1 MKRAPI
7 DIVVAS
13 GNPHKVQEISAIFA
27 NEGLGEWVRFLS
39 LADVGGPFA
48 EPAETA
54 RTFQENARIKA
65 VAYAALTHHMVLAD
79 DSGLQVDALHGEPG
93 VDSAIW
99 AGEHGTRE
107 QRDARNNQKL
117 MLAMRD
123 VKQGDRAARFVCF
136 MCLADADGQ
145 LIAQTRGVCEGAI
158 ADAPMG
164 DGGFGYDAYFLVGD
178 KNVTSAQLLAD
189 EKNKVSHR
197 GHATRLLARELR
209 ALVGAPTQ

>member
-1 MKRAPI
+1 VKRAPI
-7 DIVVAS
+7 NIVVAS

-39 LADVGGPFA
+39 LSDVGGPFA

-79 DSGLQVDALHGEPG
+79 DSGLQVDALDGEPG

-99 AGEHGTRE
+99 AGEYGTRE
-107 QRDARNNQKL
+107 QRDARNNEKL
-117 MLAMRD
+117 MTAMRK
-123 VKQGDRAARFVCF
+123 VKEGDRAARFVCF
-136 MCLADADGQ
+136 MCLANEAGQ
-145 LIAQTRGVCEGAI
+145 VIAQTRGVCEGSI
-158 ADAPMG
+158 AESPKGA
-164 DGGFGYDAYFLVGD
+164 GGFGYDAHFLVGAM
-178 KNVTSAQLLAD
+178 NVTSAQLSSE

-197 GHATRLLARELR
+197 GHATRLLAQKLR
-209 ALVGAPTQ
+209 AFVGAQVR

>member
-27 NEGLGEWVRFLS
+27 QEGLGGWVRFLS
-39 LADVGGPFA
+39 LSDVGGPFA

-54 RTFQENARIKA
+54 RTFQENARMKA

-79 DSGLQVDALHGEPG
+79 DSGLQVDALDGAPG

-99 AGEHGTRE
+99 AGEQGTRE
-107 QRDARNNQKL
+107 QRDARNNDKL
-117 MLAMRD
+117 MAAMCN
-123 VKQGDRAARFVCF
+123 VKRGDRAARFVCF
-136 MCLADADGQ
+136 MCLADADGTV
-145 LIAQTRGVCEGAI
+145 IAQTRGACEGAI

-164 DGGFGYDAYFLVGD
+164 GGGFGYDAYFLVGD
-178 KNVTSAQLLAD
+178 KNVTSAQLSAD

-197 GHATRLLARELR
+197 GHAMRLLARELR

>member
-27 NEGLGEWVRFLS
+27 QEGLGEWVRFLS
-39 LADVGGPFA
+39 LSDVGGPFA

-54 RTFQENARIKA
+54 RTFQENARMKA
-65 VAYAALTHHMVLAD
+65 VAYAAFTHHMVLAD
-79 DSGLQVDALHGEPG
+79 DSGLQVDALDGAPG

-99 AGEHGTRE
+99 AGEQGTRE

-117 MLAMRD
+117 MLAMCN
-123 VKQGDRAARFVCF
+123 VKRGDRAARFVCF
-136 MCLADADGQ
+136 MCLADADGTV
-145 LIAQTRGVCEGAI
+145 IAQTRGACEGAI

-178 KNVTSAQLLAD
+178 KNVTSAQLSAD

>member
-1 MKRAPI
+1 MKHAPI

-27 NEGLGEWVRFLS
+27 QEGLGEWVRFLS
-39 LADVGGPFA
+39 LSDVGGPFA

-54 RTFQENARIKA
+54 RTFQENARMKA
-65 VAYAALTHHMVLAD
+65 VAYSALTHHMVLAD
-79 DSGLQVDALHGEPG
+79 DSGLQVDALDGAPG

-99 AGEHGTRE
+99 AGEQGTRE

-123 VKQGDRAARFVCF
+123 VKRGDRAARFVCF
-136 MCLADADGQ
+136 MCLADADGTV
-145 LIAQTRGVCEGAI
+145 IAQTRGACEGAI

-164 DGGFGYDAYFLVGD
+164 GGGFGYDAYFLVGD
-178 KNVTSAQLLAD
+178 RYITSAQLSAD

>member
-27 NEGLGEWVRFLS
+27 QEGLGEWVRFLS
-39 LADVGGPFA
+39 LSDVGGPFA

-54 RTFQENARIKA
+54 RTFQENARMKA
-65 VAYAALTHHMVLAD
+65 MAYAALTHHMVLAD
-79 DSGLQVDALHGEPG
+79 DSGLQVDALDGGPG

-99 AGEHGTRE
+99 AGEQGTRE

-123 VKQGDRAARFVCF
+123 VKRGDRAARFVCF
-136 MCLADADGQ
+136 MCLADADGTV
-145 LIAQTRGVCEGAI
+145 IAQTRGACEGAI
-158 ADAPMG
+158 ADAPIG

-178 KNVTSAQLLAD
+178 KNVTSAQLSAD

>member
-27 NEGLGEWVRFLS
+27 QEGLGEWVRFLS
-39 LADVGGPFA
+39 LSDVGGPFA

-54 RTFQENARIKA
+54 RTFQENACMKA

-79 DSGLQVDALHGEPG
+79 DSGLQVDALDGAPG

-99 AGEHGTRE
+99 AGEQGTRE

-123 VKQGDRAARFVCF
+123 VKRGDRAARFVCF
-136 MCLADADGQ
+136 MCLADADGTV
-145 LIAQTRGVCEGAI
+145 IAQTRGACEGAI

-178 KNVTSAQLLAD
+178 KNVTSAQLAAD

-209 ALVGAPTQ
+209 ALVGASTQ

>member
-27 NEGLGEWVRFLS
+27 QEGLGEWVRFLS
-39 LADVGGPFA
+39 LSDVGGPFA

-54 RTFQENARIKA
+54 RTFQENARMKA

-79 DSGLQVDALHGEPG
+79 DSGLQVDALDGAPG

-99 AGEHGTRE
+99 AGEQGTRE
-107 QRDARNNQKL
+107 QRDARNNEKL
-117 MLAMRD
+117 MAAMRD
-123 VKQGDRAARFVCF
+123 VKRGDRAARFVCF
-136 MCLADADGQ
+136 MCLADADGTV
-145 LIAQTRGVCEGAI
+145 IAQTRGACEGAI

-164 DGGFGYDAYFLVGD
+164 DGGFGYDAYFLVGGM
-178 KNVTSAQLLAD
+178 NVTSAQLSSE
-189 EKNKVSHR
+189 EKNKLSHR
-197 GHATRLLARELR
+197 GHATRLLAQALR
-209 ALVGAPTQ
+209 VLVGAPKQ

>member
-27 NEGLGEWVRFLS
+27 QEGLGEWVRFLS
-39 LADVGGPFA
+39 LSDVGGPFA

-54 RTFQENARIKA
+54 RTFQENARMKA
-65 VAYAALTHHMVLAD
+65 MAYAALTHHMVLAD
-79 DSGLQVDALHGEPG
+79 DSGLQVDALDGAPG

-99 AGEHGTRE
+99 AGEQGTRE

-123 VKQGDRAARFVCF
+123 VKRGDRAARFVCF
-136 MCLADADGQ
+136 MCLADADGKV
-145 LIAQTRGVCEGAI
+145 IAQTRGACEGAI
-158 ADAPMG
+158 ADTPRG

-178 KNVTSAQLLAD
+178 KNVTSAQLSAD

-209 ALVGAPTQ
+209 ALVGVPTQ

>member
-27 NEGLGEWVRFLS
+27 QEGLGEWVRFLS
-39 LADVGGPFA
+39 LSDVGGPFA

-54 RTFQENARIKA
+54 RTFQENARMKA
-65 VAYAALTHHMVLAD
+65 MAYAALTHHMVLAD
-79 DSGLQVDALHGEPG
+79 DSGLQVDALDGAPG

-99 AGEHGTRE
+99 AGEQGTRE
-107 QRDARNNQKL
+107 QRDARNNDKL
-117 MLAMRD
+117 MAAMCN
-123 VKQGDRAARFVCF
+123 VKRGDRAARFVCF
-136 MCLADADGQ
+136 MCLADADGTV
-145 LIAQTRGVCEGAI
+145 IAQTRGACEGAI

-164 DGGFGYDAYFLVGD
+164 GGGFGYDAYFLVGD
-178 KNVTSAQLLAD
+178 KNVTSAQLSAD

>member
-27 NEGLGEWVRFLS
+27 QEGLGEWVRFLS
-39 LADVGGPFA
+39 LSDVGGPFA

-79 DSGLQVDALHGEPG
+79 DSGLQVDALDGAPG

-123 VKQGDRAARFVCF
+123 VKRGDRAARFVCF
-136 MCLADADGQ
+136 MCLADADGTV
-145 LIAQTRGVCEGAI
+145 IAQTRGACEGEI
-158 ADAPMG
+158 AEAPMG
-164 DGGFGYDAYFLVGD
+164 GGGFGYDAYFLVGD
-178 KNVTSAQLLAD
+178 INVTSAQLSAD

>member
-1 MKRAPI
+1 MKRALI

-27 NEGLGEWVRFLS
+27 QEGLGEWVRFLS
-39 LADVGGPFA
+39 LSDVGGPFV

-65 VAYAALTHHMVLAD
+65 VAYAALTHRMVLAD
-79 DSGLQVDALHGEPG
+79 DSGLQVDALGGEPG

-107 QRDARNNQKL
+107 QRDARNNEKL
-117 MLAMRD
+117 MTVMRK
-123 VKQGDRAARFVCF
+123 VKEGDRAARFVCY
-136 MCLADADGQ
+136 MCLADAAGQ
-145 LIAQTRGVCEGAI
+145 VIAQTRGVCEGSI
-158 ADAPMG
+158 AESPKG
-164 DGGFGYDAYFLVGD
+164 VGGFGYDAYFLVGAM
-178 KNVTSAQLLAD
+178 NVTSAQLSSE

-197 GHATRLLARELR
+197 GHATRLLADELR
-209 ALVGAPTQ
+209 AFVGAQVR

>member
-1 MKRAPI
+1 MTNALI
-7 DIVVAS
+7 EIVVAS
-13 GNPHKVQEISAIFA
+13 GNPHKVQEISAIFEQ
-27 NEGLGEWVRFLS
+27 EGLGEWVRFLS
-39 LADVGGPFA
+39 LSDVGGPFK

-65 VAYAALTHHMVLAD
+65 VAYAALTNRMVLAD
-79 DSGLQVDALHGEPG
+79 DSGLQVDALAGEPG

-117 MLAMRD
+117 MTAMRD
-123 VKQGDRAARFVCF
+123 VKRGARAARFVCF
-136 MCLADADGQ
+136 MCLADADGTV
-145 LIAQTRGVCEGAI
+145 IAQTRGACEGEI
-158 ADAPMG
+158 AESPQG
-164 DGGFGYDAYFLVGD
+164 VGGFGYDAYFLVGD
-178 KNVTSAQLLAD
+178 KNVTSAQLSAD

>member
-1 MKRAPI
+1 MKRALI

-27 NEGLGEWVRFLS
+27 QEGLGEWVRFLS
-39 LADVGGPFA
+39 LSDVGGPFV

-65 VAYAALTHHMVLAD
+65 VAYAALTHRMVLAD
-79 DSGLQVDALHGEPG
+79 DSGLQVDALGGEPG

-107 QRDARNNQKL
+107 QRDARNNEKL
-117 MLAMRD
+117 MTVMRK
-123 VKQGDRAARFVCF
+123 VKEGDRAARFVCY
-136 MCLADADGQ
+136 MCLADAAGQ
-145 LIAQTRGVCEGAI
+145 VIAQTRGVCEGSI
-158 ADAPMG
+158 AESPKG
-164 DGGFGYDAYFLVGD
+164 VGGFGYDAYFLVGAM
-178 KNVTSAQLLAD
+178 NVTSAQLSSE

-197 GHATRLLARELR
+197 GHATRLLADELR
-209 ALVGAPTQ
+209 AFVGAQAQ

>member
-27 NEGLGEWVRFLS
+27 QEGLGEWVRFLS
-39 LADVGGPFA
+39 LSDVGGPFV

-65 VAYAALTHHMVLAD
+65 VAYAALTHRMVLAD
-79 DSGLQVDALHGEPG
+79 DSGLQVDALGGEPG

-107 QRDARNNQKL
+107 QRDARNNEKL
-117 MLAMRD
+117 MTAMRK
-123 VKQGDRAARFVCF
+123 VREGDRAARFVCF
-136 MCLADADGQ
+136 MCLANEAGQ
-145 LIAQTRGVCEGAI
+145 VIAQTRGVCEGSI
-158 ADAPMG
+158 AESPKGA
-164 DGGFGYDAYFLVGD
+164 GGFGYDAHFLVGAM
-178 KNVTSAQLLAD
+178 NVTSAQLSSE
-189 EKNKVSHR
+189 EKNNVSHR
-197 GHATRLLARELR
+197 GHATRLLAHELR
-209 ALVGAPTQ
+209 AFVGAQSR

>member
-1 MKRAPI
+1 MTNALI
-7 DIVVAS
+7 EIVVAS
-13 GNPHKVQEISAIFA
+13 GNPHKVQEISAIFEQ
-27 NEGLGEWVRFLS
+27 EGLGEWVRFLS
-39 LADVGGPFA
+39 LSDVGGPFK

-54 RTFQENARIKA
+54 RTFQENARMKA
-65 VAYAALTHHMVLAD
+65 MAYAALTHHMVLAD
-79 DSGLQVDALHGEPG
+79 DSGLQVDALDGAPG

-107 QRDARNNQKL
+107 ERDARNNEKL
-117 MLAMRD
+117 MASMRD
-123 VKQGDRAARFVCF
+123 VKRGDRAARFVCF
-136 MCLADADGQ
+136 MCLVDADGKI
-145 LIAQTRGVCEGAI
+145 IAQTRGACEGAI
-158 ADAPMG
+158 ADAPIG

-178 KNVTSAQLLAD
+178 KNVTSAQLSAD

>member
-7 DIVVAS
+7 NIVVAS

-27 NEGLGEWVRFLS
+27 QEGLGEWVRFLS
-39 LADVGGPFA
+39 LSDVGGPFA

-54 RTFQENARIKA
+54 RTFQENARMKA

-79 DSGLQVDALHGEPG
+79 DSGLQVDALGGAPG

-99 AGEHGTRE
+99 AGEQGTRE
-107 QRDARNNQKL
+107 QRDARNNDKL
-117 MLAMRD
+117 MAAMCN
-123 VKQGDRAARFVCF
+123 VKRGDRAARFVCF
-136 MCLADADGQ
+136 MCLADADGTV
-145 LIAQTRGVCEGAI
+145 IAQTRGACEGAI

-164 DGGFGYDAYFLVGD
+164 GGGFGYDAYFLVGD
-178 KNVTSAQLLAD
+178 RNITSAQLSAD

-209 ALVGAPTQ
+209 ALVGASTQ

>member
-1 MKRAPI
+1 MKHAPI

-27 NEGLGEWVRFLS
+27 QEGLGEWVRFLS
-39 LADVGGPFA
+39 LSDVGGPFA

-54 RTFQENARIKA
+54 RTFQENARMKA

-79 DSGLQVDALHGEPG
+79 DSGLQVDALDGAPG

-99 AGEHGTRE
+99 AGEQGTRE
-107 QRDARNNQKL
+107 QRDARNNDKL
-117 MLAMRD
+117 MAAMCN
-123 VKQGDRAARFVCF
+123 VKRGDRAARFVCF
-136 MCLADADGQ
+136 MCLADADGTV
-145 LIAQTRGVCEGAI
+145 IAQTRGACEGAI

-164 DGGFGYDAYFLVGD
+164 GGGFGYDAYFLVGD
-178 KNVTSAQLLAD
+178 KNVTSAQLSAD

-197 GHATRLLARELR
+197 GHAMRLLARELR

>member
-1 MKRAPI
+1 VKRAPI

-27 NEGLGEWVRFLS
+27 QEGLGEWVRFLS
-39 LADVGGPFA
+39 LSDVGGPFV

-65 VAYAALTHHMVLAD
+65 VAYAALTHRMVLAD
-79 DSGLQVDALHGEPG
+79 DSGLQVDALGGEPG

-107 QRDARNNQKL
+107 QRDARNNEKL
-117 MLAMRD
+117 MTVMRK
-123 VKQGDRAARFVCF
+123 VKEGDRAARFVCY
-136 MCLADADGQ
+136 MCLADAAGQ
-145 LIAQTRGVCEGAI
+145 VIAQTRGVCEGSI
-158 ADAPMG
+158 AESPKG
-164 DGGFGYDAYFLVGD
+164 VGGFGYDAYFLVGAM
-178 KNVTSAQLLAD
+178 NVTSAQLSSE

-197 GHATRLLARELR
+197 GHATRLLADELR
-209 ALVGAPTQ
+209 AFVGAQAQ

>member
-13 GNPHKVQEISAIFA
+13 GNLHKVQEISAIFA
-27 NEGLGEWVRFLS
+27 QEGLGEWVRFLS
-39 LADVGGPFA
+39 LSDVGGPFV

-79 DSGLQVDALHGEPG
+79 DSGLQVDALSGEPG

-107 QRDARNNQKL
+107 QRDASNNEKL
-117 MLAMRD
+117 MTVMRK
-123 VKQGDRAARFVCF
+123 VKEGDRAARFVCY
-136 MCLADADGQ
+136 MCLADAAGQ
-145 LIAQTRGVCEGAI
+145 VIAQTRGVCEGSI
-158 ADAPMG
+158 AESPKG
-164 DGGFGYDAYFLVGD
+164 VGGFGYDAYFLVGAM
-178 KNVTSAQLLAD
+178 NVTSAQLSSE

-197 GHATRLLARELR
+197 GHATRLLADELR
-209 ALVGAPTQ
+209 AFVGAQAQ

>member
-13 GNPHKVQEISAIFA
+13 GNLHKVQEISAIFA
-27 NEGLGEWVRFLS
+27 QEGLGEWVRFLS
-39 LADVGGPFA
+39 LSDVGGPFV

-65 VAYAALTHHMVLAD
+65 VAYAALTHRMVLAD
-79 DSGLQVDALHGEPG
+79 DSGLQVDALGGEPG

-107 QRDARNNQKL
+107 QRDARNNEKL
-117 MLAMRD
+117 MTVMRK
-123 VKQGDRAARFVCF
+123 VKEGDRAARFVCY
-136 MCLADADGQ
+136 MCLADAAGQ
-145 LIAQTRGVCEGAI
+145 VIAQTRGVCEGSI
-158 ADAPMG
+158 AESPKG
-164 DGGFGYDAYFLVGD
+164 VGGFGYDAYFLVGAM
-178 KNVTSAQLLAD
+178 NVTSAQLSSE

-197 GHATRLLARELR
+197 GHATRLLADDLR
-209 ALVGAPTQ
+209 AFVGAQVR

>member
-13 GNPHKVQEISAIFA
+13 GNLHKVQEISAIFA
-27 NEGLGEWVRFLS
+27 QEGLGEWVRFLS
-39 LADVGGPFA
+39 LSDVGGPFV

-65 VAYAALTHHMVLAD
+65 VAYAALTHRMVLAD
-79 DSGLQVDALHGEPG
+79 DSGLQVDALGGEPG

-107 QRDARNNQKL
+107 QRDARNNEKL
-117 MLAMRD
+117 MTVMRK
-123 VKQGDRAARFVCF
+123 VKEGDRAARFVCY
-136 MCLADADGQ
+136 MCLADAAGQ
-145 LIAQTRGVCEGAI
+145 VIAQTRGVCEGSI
-158 ADAPMG
+158 AESPKG
-164 DGGFGYDAYFLVGD
+164 VGGFGYDAYFLVGAM
-178 KNVTSAQLLAD
+178 NVTSAQLSSE

-197 GHATRLLARELR
+197 GHATRLLADELR
-209 ALVGAPTQ
+209 AFVGAQVR

>member
-1 MKRAPI
+1 M
-7 DIVVAS
+7 
-13 GNPHKVQEISAIFA
+13 
-27 NEGLGEWVRFLS
+27 
-39 LADVGGPFA
+39 
-48 EPAETA
+48 
-54 RTFQENARIKA
+54 KA

-79 DSGLQVDALHGEPG
+79 DSGLQVDALDGAPG

-99 AGEHGTRE
+99 AGEQGTRE

-123 VKQGDRAARFVCF
+123 VKRGDRAARFVCF
-136 MCLADADGQ
+136 MCLADADGTV
-145 LIAQTRGVCEGAI
+145 IAQTRGACEGAI
-158 ADAPMG
+158 ADTPMG

-178 KNVTSAQLLAD
+178 KNVTSAQLSAD

>member
-1 MKRAPI
+1 MKRALI

-27 NEGLGEWVRFLS
+27 QEGLGEWVRFLS
-39 LADVGGPFA
+39 LSDVGGPFV

-65 VAYAALTHHMVLAD
+65 VAYAALTHRMVLAD
-79 DSGLQVDALHGEPG
+79 DSGLQVDGLGGEPG

-107 QRDARNNQKL
+107 QRDARNNEKL
-117 MLAMRD
+117 MTVMRK
-123 VKQGDRAARFVCF
+123 VKEGDRAARFVCY
-136 MCLADADGQ
+136 MCLADAAGQ
-145 LIAQTRGVCEGAI
+145 VIAQTRGVCEGSI
-158 ADAPMG
+158 AESPKG
-164 DGGFGYDAYFLVGD
+164 VGGFGYDAYFLVGAM
-178 KNVTSAQLLAD
+178 NVTSAQLSSE

-197 GHATRLLARELR
+197 GHATRLLADELR
-209 ALVGAPTQ
+209 AFVGAQVR

>member
-1 MKRAPI
+1 VKHAPI

-13 GNPHKVQEISAIFA
+13 GNPHKVKEISAIFA
-27 NEGLGEWVRFLS
+27 QEGLGEWVRFLS
-39 LADVGGPFA
+39 LSDVGGPFA

-54 RTFQENARIKA
+54 RTFQENARMKA

-79 DSGLQVDALHGEPG
+79 DSGLQVDALDGAPG

-99 AGEHGTRE
+99 AGEQGTRE
-107 QRDARNNQKL
+107 QRDARNNDKL
-117 MLAMRD
+117 MAAMCN
-123 VKQGDRAARFVCF
+123 VKRGDRAARFVCF
-136 MCLADADGQ
+136 MCLADADGTV
-145 LIAQTRGVCEGAI
+145 IAQTRGACEGAI

-164 DGGFGYDAYFLVGD
+164 GGGFGYDAYFLVGD
-178 KNVTSAQLLAD
+178 RNITSAQLSAD

>member
-13 GNPHKVQEISAIFA
+13 GNLHKVQEISAIFA
-27 NEGLGEWVRFLS
+27 QEGLGEWVRFLS
-39 LADVGGPFA
+39 LSDVGGPFV

-65 VAYAALTHHMVLAD
+65 VAYAALTHRMVLAD
-79 DSGLQVDALHGEPG
+79 DSGLQVDALGGEPG

-107 QRDARNNQKL
+107 QRDARNNEKL
-117 MLAMRD
+117 MTVMRK
-123 VKQGDRAARFVCF
+123 VKEGDRAARFVCY
-136 MCLADADGQ
+136 MCLADAAGQ
-145 LIAQTRGVCEGAI
+145 VIAQTRGVCEGSI
-158 ADAPMG
+158 AESPKG
-164 DGGFGYDAYFLVGD
+164 VGGFGYDAYFLVGAM
-178 KNVTSAQLLAD
+178 NVTSAQLSSE

-197 GHATRLLARELR
+197 GHATRLLADELR
-209 ALVGAPTQ
+209 AFVGAQAQ

>member
-27 NEGLGEWVRFLS
+27 QEGLGEWVRFLS
-39 LADVGGPFA
+39 LSDVGGPFA

-54 RTFQENARIKA
+54 RTFQENARMKA
-65 VAYAALTHHMVLAD
+65 MAYAALTHHMVLAD
-79 DSGLQVDALHGEPG
+79 DSGLQVDALDGAPG

-99 AGEHGTRE
+99 AGEQGTRE

-123 VKQGDRAARFVCF
+123 VKRGDRAARFVCF
-136 MCLADADGQ
+136 MCLADADGTV
-145 LIAQTRGVCEGAI
+145 IAQTRGACEGAI

-178 KNVTSAQLLAD
+178 KNVTSAQLAAD

-209 ALVGAPTQ
+209 ALVGASTQ

>member
-1 MKRAPI
+1 VKHAPI

-13 GNPHKVQEISAIFA
+13 GNPHKVKEISAIFA
-27 NEGLGEWVRFLS
+27 QEGLGEWVRFLS
-39 LADVGGPFA
+39 LSDVGGPFA

-54 RTFQENARIKA
+54 RTFQENARMKA

-79 DSGLQVDALHGEPG
+79 DSGLQVDALDGAPG

-107 QRDARNNQKL
+107 ERDARNNEKL
-117 MLAMRD
+117 MASMRD
-123 VKQGDRAARFVCF
+123 VKRGDRAARFVCF
-136 MCLADADGQ
+136 MCLVDADGKI
-145 LIAQTRGVCEGAI
+145 IAQTRGACEGAI
-158 ADAPMG
+158 ADTPMG

-178 KNVTSAQLLAD
+178 KNVTSAQLSAD

-197 GHATRLLARELR
+197 GHATRLLAHELR

>member
-1 MKRAPI
+1 VKRAPI
-7 DIVVAS
+7 NIVVAS

-27 NEGLGEWVRFLS
+27 QEGLGEWVRFLS
-39 LADVGGPFA
+39 LSDVGGPFA

-54 RTFQENARIKA
+54 RTFQENARMKA

-79 DSGLQVDALHGEPG
+79 DSGLQVDALGGAPG

-99 AGEHGTRE
+99 AGEQGTRE
-107 QRDARNNQKL
+107 QRDARNNDKL
-117 MLAMRD
+117 MAAMCN
-123 VKQGDRAARFVCF
+123 VKRGDRAARFVCF
-136 MCLADADGQ
+136 ICLADADGTV
-145 LIAQTRGVCEGAI
+145 IAQTRGACEGAI

-164 DGGFGYDAYFLVGD
+164 GGGFGYDAYFLVGD
-178 KNVTSAQLLAD
+178 RNITSAQLSAD

-209 ALVGAPTQ
+209 ALVGASTQ